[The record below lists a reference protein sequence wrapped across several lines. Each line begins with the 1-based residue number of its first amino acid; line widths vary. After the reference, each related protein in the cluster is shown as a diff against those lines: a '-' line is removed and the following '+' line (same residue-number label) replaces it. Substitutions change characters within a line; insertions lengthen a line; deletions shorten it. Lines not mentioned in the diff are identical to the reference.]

1 MGRPLKKGL
10 DYFPFDVEFWSD
22 SRIRILKSRYHS
34 DGIGIYIHVLCD
46 IYREGYYFK
55 VDNYEDYLCVLN
67 DDLGIESI
75 DKVEQ
80 ILTFICNRSLLVCFR
95 KETTSK
101 GLQEDAV
108 FTSHGIQK
116 RYVAAMKGR
125 KKSISDIRGDYWLLS
140 EEDEAEL
147 SAFYKS
153 GQNDSNSENKGSNSE
168 KNSDNSEKNSTNKNK
183 GNEIKTD
190 ENKKED
196 IISIIAYLNSVCG
209 TSYKPTVSDT
219 IELITDKLRS
229 GFIVSDFKL
238 VIDKKAKEWMG
249 TDYQKFL
256 RPSTLFGDKF
266 EAYLNQPDGIVSSS
280 RAGVRNLEKEWGETL
295 NSMNNGVSSAVSGKR
310 GVLDKWRSTLD
321 KYSTEENE
329 DF

>member
-10 DYFPFDVEFWSD
+10 DYFPFDVGFWQD
-22 SRIRILKSRYHS
+22 SGIRILKSRYHA
-34 DGIGIYIHVLCD
+34 DGIALYIHILCD
-46 IYREGYYFK
+46 IYREGYYLSVK
-55 VDNYEDYLCVLN
+55 SYEDYLCVLA
-67 DDLGIESI
+67 DDIGITF

-80 ILTFICNRSLLVCFR
+80 ILTFICTRSLLVCYR
-95 KETTSK
+95 KDDASK
-101 GLQEDAV
+101 GVQKDAV

-116 RYVAAMKGR
+116 RYVEAMKSR
-125 KKSISDIRGDYWLLS
+125 KKSVAEIKGEYWLLS
-140 EEDEAEL
+140 ENDEAEL

-153 GQNDSNSENKGSNSE
+153 CQNGSNSENNGNKSE

-196 IISIIAYLNSVCG
+196 IISLIAYLNSVCG

-229 GFIVSDFKL
+229 GFTVSDFKL

-249 TDYQKFL
+249 TDYQKFI

>member
-22 SRIRILKSRYHS
+22 SRIRILKSRYHT
-34 DGIGIYIHVLCD
+34 DGIGVYIHILCD
-46 IYREGYYFK
+46 IYREGYYLK

-140 EEDEAEL
+140 EEDEVEL

-168 KNSDNSEKNSTNKNK
+168 KNSDKSEKNSTNKNK

-219 IELITDKLRS
+219 IELITDKLRL
-229 GFIVSDFKL
+229 GFTVSDFKL

-266 EAYLNQPDGIVSSS
+266 EAYLNQPDCNVNSS
-280 RAGVRNLEKEWGETL
+280 RPGVRNLESEWRETL
-295 NSMNNGVSSAVSGKR
+295 KSLNEDISSALPGER
-310 GVLDKWRSTLD
+310 GILESLHFDSD
-321 KYSTEENE
+321 NYSSDGNKNI
-329 DF
+329 